1 MLRILVQWGP
11 FTVFSYGVM
20 LVAAFLVVAW
30 LMERDAKRLPPLRAV
45 LKPPQVID
53 WACLVMLSGVV
64 GARLLFIAKYWEV
77 FRVHPWEMLA
87 IWHGGLIWYGG
98 FFGGLLTVVVYARV
112 IGVSFLRMM
121 DQCIPYIPLAHAIG
135 RLGCFLNGCCYGK
148 ITHAWYGV
156 TFPGH
161 PGPRIPT
168 QIIEAML
175 LCALFMALRR
185 LQRTSV
191 MNRRGRIFALY
202 LVGYGLLRFAVEF
215 LRGDQTVL
223 WFGLTVQQDVSLVL
237 VAGGC
242 LLWMG
247 ARRSALPTGAST

>member
-1 MLRILVQWGP
+1 MRRILLQFGP
-11 FTVFSYGVM
+11 LTIYSYGVM
-20 LVAAFLVVAW
+20 LVAAFLVVTW
-30 LMERDAKRLPPLRAV
+30 LMEQDAKRLPPLRVA
-45 LKPPQVID
+45 LKPPQIVD
-53 WACLVMLSGVV
+53 MACLVMLGGVL
-64 GARLLFIAKYWEV
+64 GARLLFIVKYWDM
-77 FRVHPWEMLA
+77 FRVYPWEMPA

-98 FFGGLLTVVVYARV
+98 FFGGLLTAAVYARV
-112 IGVSFLRMM
+112 LGVSFLRMV
-121 DQCIPYIPLAHAIG
+121 DQYIPYIPLAHAIG

-168 QIIEAML
+168 QIIEAVL
-175 LCALFMALRR
+175 LFALCIALRR

-191 MNRRGRIFALY
+191 MDYLGRIFALD
-202 LVGYGLLRFAVEF
+202 LFSYGLMRFAVEF
-215 LRGDQTVL
+215 LRGDQKVV

-237 VAGGC
+237 VAAGA

-247 ARRSALPTGAST
+247 ARRATLPPGASS